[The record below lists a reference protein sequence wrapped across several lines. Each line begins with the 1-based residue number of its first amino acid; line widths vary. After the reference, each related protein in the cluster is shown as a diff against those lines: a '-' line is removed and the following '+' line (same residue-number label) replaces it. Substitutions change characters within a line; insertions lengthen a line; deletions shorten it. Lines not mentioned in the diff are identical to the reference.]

1 MANWRERLREL
12 WNRYDKKYKY
22 AFIGGLLALIALFVG
37 ISFWYGSKPD
47 YVPLYTNLETKDAGD
62 VVNALKEGGVP
73 YDLVE
78 DKKGA
83 TILVPAT
90 QVHDLR
96 LELASAGLPRGN
108 KGFELFDDSKL
119 GVTEFQNK
127 INYLQALQGELTRTI
142 EHLGSVEKARV
153 HIVLPEDSLYK
164 KNEKPATASIL
175 LMLKPETKLTPP
187 EVKGIVNLVS
197 HSVQGLAPENITIV
211 DEQGNILNKNE
222 DDELE
227 KEQKLTLRTLNQI
240 EMTNKVRDHI
250 QQNIQ
255 TMLDK
260 SLGVGNAFV
269 RVSVELDFDD
279 KSIDRQTFTP
289 VVDESGIIRS
299 QQDISES
306 YNGESNSPGGAAG
319 IQSNIPGYVAEE
331 STANAEYERKES
343 TKNYEI
349 NEENQKIIASPGSI
363 RRLTV
368 AVLVNDT
375 VTDLQREGLLR
386 AVSSAAG
393 INEERGDTISV
404 EPLPFNTDIQD
415 RLAEEAR
422 QEQLRKDRIFYT
434 EIAAMIL
441 LAALLLGGFLMYRWK
456 KRKERQAAIEAQLA
470 AERKAR
476 EEQRRAEEEQRR
488 AEEEAKRVEEEQ
500 QRAEEEQQRAEEEQQ
515 RAAAAAEAEAEAD
528 AVVAAAKKAR
538 GGLSAADNEENDL
551 DLDED
556 DGLTPEE
563 RQHLKEKEAILKLI
577 EEKPEEVAWLIKM
590 WIISDEK

>member
-12 WNRYDKKYKY
+12 WNRYDNKRKY
-22 AFIGGLLALIALFVG
+22 AFIGAIIFLVLAFAG

-62 VVNALKEGGVP
+62 VVNSLKETGVP
-73 YDLVE
+73 YELVE
-78 DKKGA
+78 DKRGA

-90 QVHDLR
+90 QVHNLR
-96 LELASAGLPRGN
+96 LDLAAAGLPRGN

-142 EHLGSVEKARV
+142 EHLGSVDKARV

-175 LMLKPETKLTPP
+175 LMLKPETQLTKP

-211 DEQGNILNKNE
+211 DEAGNILNKND

-227 KEQKLTLRTLNQI
+227 QQNARNLQTLTQI
-240 EMTNKVRDHI
+240 EMTKKVRDHI

-255 TMLDK
+255 TMLDR
-260 SLGVGNAFV
+260 SLGEGNAFV

-279 KSIDRQTFTP
+279 KKIDRQTFTP

-306 YNGESNSPGGAAG
+306 YNGESNVPGGPAG
-319 IQSNIPGYVAEE
+319 VTGNIPGYVAEE
-331 STANAEYERKES
+331 RNANAEYERKES
-343 TKNYEI
+343 TRNYEI

-368 AVLVNDT
+368 AVLVSDEI
-375 VTDLQREGLLR
+375 TDLQQEGLLR

-404 EPLPFNTDIQD
+404 EPMPFNTDLRDQ
-415 RLAEEAR
+415 REQEAR
-422 QEQLRKDRIFYT
+422 LEQLRKDRILYT

-441 LAALLLGGFLMYRWK
+441 IAALLLGGFLMYRWK
-456 KRKERQAAIEAQLA
+456 KRKERQAELEAKLE
-470 AERKAR
+470 AERQAR
-476 EEQRRAEEEQRR
+476 EEARRVQEAQR
-488 AEEEAKRVEEEQ
+488 RVEEM
-500 QRAEEEQQRAEEEQQ
+500 QRLTAAEERAQAIENDEIEEE
-515 RAAAAAEAEAEAD
+515 
-528 AVVAAAKKAR
+528 K
-538 GGLSAADNEENDL
+538 
-551 DLDED
+551 
-556 DGLTPEE
+556 LTPEE
-563 RQHLKEKEAILKLI
+563 RRHRDEKQAILKLI
-577 EEKPEEVAWLIKM
+577 DEKPAEVAWLIKT
-590 WIISDEK
+590 WLIEDE

>member
-12 WNRYDKKYKY
+12 WNRYESKRKY
-22 AFIGGLLALIALFVG
+22 FIIGGILVLVLAFAG
-37 ISFWYGSKPD
+37 ISYWYGSKPE
-47 YVPLYTNLETKDAGD
+47 YAPLYTNLETKDAGD
-62 VVNALKEGGVP
+62 VVNSLKEAGVP
-73 YDLVE
+73 YELIE

-83 TILVPAT
+83 TILVPLT

-96 LELASAGLPRGN
+96 LELATAGLPRGN

-142 EHLGSVEKARV
+142 EHLGSVDKARV

-175 LMLKPETKLTPP
+175 LMLKPETKLTTP

-197 HSVQGLAPENITIV
+197 HSVQGLAPENITII
-211 DEQGNILNKNE
+211 DEQGNILNKND

-227 KEQKLTLRTLNQI
+227 KQNAMTLRTLNQI
-240 EMTNKVRDHI
+240 EMTKKVRDHI

-260 SLGVGNAFV
+260 TLGEGNAFV

-279 KSIDRQTFTP
+279 KKIDRQTFTP

-306 YNGESNSPGGAAG
+306 YNGESNMPGGPAG
-319 IQSNIPGYVAEE
+319 VQSNIPGYVAEDRN
-331 STANAEYERKES
+331 ANAEYERKES
-343 TKNYEI
+343 TKNYEV

-368 AVLVNDT
+368 AVLV
-375 VTDLQREGLLR
+375 TDEITELQQEGLLR

-404 EPLPFNTDIQD
+404 EPMPFNTDLQD
-415 RLAEEAR
+415 KLAEEAR
-422 QEQLRKDRIFYT
+422 LEQLRKDRILYT

-441 LAALLLGGFLMYRWK
+441 LAALLVGGFLMYRWK
-456 KRKERQAAIEAQLA
+456 KRKERQAEMEAQLE

-476 EEQRRAEEEQRR
+476 EEEEKARLAEEAEQKRIEAEQRLVELQEAQAKAEAR
-488 AEEEAKRVEEEQ
+488 AQAIEDNEIEDDNLTEEERR
-500 QRAEEEQQRAEEEQQ
+500 QR
-515 RAAAAAEAEAEAD
+515 
-528 AVVAAAKKAR
+528 
-538 GGLSAADNEENDL
+538 
-551 DLDED
+551 DEK
-556 DGLTPEE
+556 
-563 RQHLKEKEAILKLI
+563 QAILKLI
-577 EEKPEEVAWLIKM
+577 DEKPAEVAMLIKTWLIE
-590 WIISDEK
+590 DE

>member
-1 MANWRERLREL
+1 M
-12 WNRYDKKYKY
+12 
-22 AFIGGLLALIALFVG
+22 I
-37 ISFWYGSKPD
+37 
-47 YVPLYTNLETKDAGD
+47 
-62 VVNALKEGGVP
+62 
-73 YDLVE
+73 E

-83 TILVPAT
+83 TILVPAP

-96 LELASAGLPRGN
+96 LQLASAGLPRGN

-127 INYLQALQGELTRTI
+127 VNYLQALQGELTRTI
-142 EHLGSVEKARV
+142 EHLGAVEKARV

-175 LMLKPETKLTPP
+175 LMLKPETELTKA
-187 EVKGIVNLVS
+187 EVMGIVNLVS
-197 HSVQGLAPENITIV
+197 HSVQGLAPENITII

-227 KEQKLTLRTLNQI
+227 KEERKNLRTLNQI
-240 EMTNKVRDHI
+240 EMTKKVRDHI

-260 SLGVGNAFV
+260 TLGVGNAFV

-279 KSIDRQTFTP
+279 RAIDRQTFTP

-299 QQDISES
+299 QQDITES
-306 YNGESNSPGGAAG
+306 YSGESNTPGGAAG

-331 STANAEYERKES
+331 ANANAEYERKES
-343 TKNYEI
+343 IRNYEI

-363 RRLTV
+363 RRF
-368 AVLVNDT
+368 VLVSDEIT
-375 VTDLQREGLLR
+375 ELQQEGLLR

-404 EPLPFNTDIQD
+404 EPLPFNTDLKD

-422 QEQLRKDRIFYT
+422 LEQLRKDRIFYT

-456 KRKERQAAIEAQLA
+456 KRKERQAIIETQQA

-476 EEQRRAEEEQRR
+476 EEQRRAEEEERHAVLKKKLAAQRKKPN
-488 AEEEAKRVEEEQ
+488 ELKKKNKLPPPKPPPKRQ
-500 QRAEEEQQRAEEEQQ
+500 
-515 RAAAAAEAEAEAD
+515 
-528 AVVAAAKKAR
+528 
-538 GGLSAADNEENDL
+538 
-551 DLDED
+551 
-556 DGLTPEE
+556 
-563 RQHLKEKEAILKLI
+563 KLP
-577 EEKPEEVAWLIKM
+577 K
-590 WIISDEK
+590 STR

>member
-12 WNRYDKKYKY
+12 WNRYQNRRKYII
-22 AFIGGLLALIALFVG
+22 IGVVVVLALAFAG
-37 ISFWYGSKPD
+37 ISFWYGSKPE

-62 VVNALKEGGVP
+62 VVNSLKEAGVP
-73 YDLVE
+73 DELVE

-83 TILVPAT
+83 TILVPVT

-127 INYLQALQGELTRTI
+127 VNYLQALQGELTRTI
-142 EHLGSVEKARV
+142 EHLGSVDKARV

-175 LMLKPETKLTPP
+175 LMLKPETKLTTP

-211 DEQGNILNKNE
+211 DEQGTILNKSDE
-222 DDELE
+222 DGI
-227 KEQKLTLRTLNQI
+227 EQQNAQNLRTLNQI
-240 EMTNKVRDHI
+240 EMTKKVRDHI

-260 SLGVGNAFV
+260 TLGEGNAFV

-279 KSIDRQTFTP
+279 RKIDRQTFTP

-306 YNGESNSPGGAAG
+306 YNGESNMPGGPAG
-319 IQSNIPGYVAEE
+319 VQANIPGYVAEDRN
-331 STANAEYERKES
+331 ANAEYERKES
-343 TKNYEI
+343 TRNYEI

-375 VTDLQREGLLR
+375 ITELQQEGLLR

-404 EPLPFNTDIQD
+404 EPMPFNTDLADQ
-415 RLAEEAR
+415 RAEEAR
-422 QEQLRKDRIFYT
+422 LEQLRKDRILYT

-441 LAALLLGGFLMYRWK
+441 LAALLIGGFLMYRWK
-456 KRKERQAAIEAQLA
+456 KRKERQDEIERQLA
-470 AERKAR
+470 AERKAK
-476 EEQRRAEEEQRR
+476 EEARQAEEAKRRAEE
-488 AEEEAKRVEEEQ
+488 AERL
-500 QRAEEEQQRAEEEQQ
+500 
-515 RAAAAAEAEAEAD
+515 AAAQALAAQQEAEAEQR
-528 AVVAAAKKAR
+528 AK
-538 GGLSAADNEENDL
+538 DIEENPDL
-551 DLDED
+551 
-556 DGLTPEE
+556 LTNLTEEE
-563 RQHLKEKEAILKLI
+563 RQQLHEKQAILKLI
-577 EEKPEEVAWLIKM
+577 DEKPAEVAMLVKTWLTT
-590 WIISDEK
+590 DE

>member
-12 WNRYDKKYKY
+12 WNRYESKRKYFIIGAIIVLVL
-22 AFIGGLLALIALFVG
+22 AFAG

-62 VVNALKEGGVP
+62 VVNSLKEAGVP
-73 YDLVE
+73 YELLE

-96 LELASAGLPRGN
+96 LDLATAGLPRGN

-127 INYLQALQGELTRTI
+127 VNYLQALQGELTRTI
-142 EHLGSVEKARV
+142 EHLGSVDKARV

-175 LMLKPETKLTPP
+175 LMLKPETKLTTP

-197 HSVQGLAPENITIV
+197 HSVQGLSPENITIV
-211 DEQGNILNKNE
+211 DEAGNILNKS
-222 DDELE
+222 DDDALE
-227 KEQKLTLRTLNQI
+227 KENAYNLRALHQI
-240 EMTNKVRDHI
+240 EMTKKVRDHI
-250 QQNIQ
+250 QQNVQ

-260 SLGVGNAFV
+260 TLGEGNAFV

-279 KSIDRQTFTP
+279 KKIDRQTFTP

-306 YNGESNSPGGAAG
+306 YNG
-319 IQSNIPGYVAEE
+319 QSNIPGGPAGVTGNVPGYVAEDRN
-331 STANAEYERKES
+331 ANAEYERKES
-343 TKNYEI
+343 TRNYEI

-368 AVLVNDT
+368 AVLVNDEI
-375 VTDLQREGLLR
+375 TDLQQEGLLR

-393 INEERGDTISV
+393 INENRGDTISV
-404 EPLPFNTDIQD
+404 EPMPFNTDLQD
-415 RLAEEAR
+415 QKAAEAR
-422 QEQLRKDRIFYT
+422 QEQLRKDRILYT

-456 KRKERQAAIEAQLA
+456 KRKEREAELEA
-470 AERKAR
+470 KREAERIAR
-476 EEQRRAEEEQRR
+476 EEEEKAIRAEEERRLAEVQAQAEQR
-488 AEEEAKRVEEEQ
+488 AKDVEENIIPEENLTEEEKR
-500 QRAEEEQQRAEEEQQ
+500 QRAEKQ
-515 RAAAAAEAEAEAD
+515 
-528 AVVAAAKKAR
+528 
-538 GGLSAADNEENDL
+538 
-551 DLDED
+551 
-556 DGLTPEE
+556 
-563 RQHLKEKEAILKLI
+563 AILKFI
-577 EEKPEEVAWLIKM
+577 DEKPADVAMLIKT
-590 WIISDEK
+590 WLSEDE

>member
-1 MANWRERLREL
+1 MANWRERLQEL
-12 WNRYDKKYKY
+12 WNRYQNQRKYIIIGVIVILVL
-22 AFIGGLLALIALFVG
+22 AFAG
-37 ISFWYGSKPD
+37 ISYWYGSKPE

-62 VVNALKEGGVP
+62 VVNNLKEAGVP
-73 YDLVE
+73 YELLE

-90 QVHDLR
+90 QVHNLR
-96 LELASAGLPRGN
+96 LDLAAVGLPRGN
-108 KGFELFDDSKL
+108 KGFEIFDDSKL

-127 INYLQALQGELTRTI
+127 VNYLQALQGELTRTI
-142 EHLGSVEKARV
+142 EHLGSVDKARV

-175 LMLKPETKLTPP
+175 LMLKPETKLTTP

-211 DEQGNILNKNE
+211 DEQGNILNKN
-222 DDELE
+222 DDDAF
-227 KEQKLTLRTLNQI
+227 EQQTAQNLRTLSQI
-240 EMTNKVRDHI
+240 EMTKKVRDHI

-260 SLGVGNAFV
+260 TLGEGNAFV

-279 KSIDRQTFTP
+279 RKIDRQTFTP

-306 YNGESNSPGGAAG
+306 YNGESTMPGGPAG
-319 IQSNIPGYVAEE
+319 VQSNIPGYVAEDRN
-331 STANAEYERKES
+331 ANAEYERKES
-343 TKNYEI
+343 TKNYEV

-375 VTDLQREGLLR
+375 VTELQQEGLLR

-404 EPLPFNTDIQD
+404 EPLPFNTDLLDQK
-415 RLAEEAR
+415 AEEAR
-422 QEQLRKDRIFYT
+422 QEQLRKDRILYT

-456 KRKERQAAIEAQLA
+456 KRKERQDEIDRQLA

-476 EEQRRAEEEQRR
+476 EEEEQARRAEEARVQAEIAKQQAEEQAQIEQR
-488 AEEEAKRVEEEQ
+488 AKDVADDIIPEENLTEEEREQ
-500 QRAEEEQQRAEEEQQ
+500 
-515 RAAAAAEAEAEAD
+515 
-528 AVVAAAKKAR
+528 
-538 GGLSAADNEENDL
+538 
-551 DLDED
+551 
-556 DGLTPEE
+556 
-563 RQHLKEKEAILKLI
+563 LKEKKAILKLI
-577 EEKPEEVAWLIKM
+577 DEKPAEVAMLVKLWLTE
-590 WIISDEK
+590 DE